1 MVLTLENVGSVFVD
15 VSNHARI
22 TNMCIYYNPGLI
34 GAGLYITTLKTS
46 VQTGG
51 ILGECTQNSKM

>member
-15 VSNHARI
+15 VNNHARI
-22 TNMCIYYNPGLI
+22 TNMYIYYNPGLI

-51 ILGECTQNSKM
+51 ILGE